1 MQELPKQSHRMAA
14 IAACVRSGELMDFG
28 SDAATDW
35 HFAPHDK
42 GRDWYRLG
50 IVKYMRYFHSG

>member
-14 IAACVRSGELMDFG
+14 IAACVRSVQLVDFS

-35 HFAPHDK
+35 HFAQHGM
-42 GRDWYRLG
+42 GRDWCRPG
-50 IVKYMRYFHSG
+50 IVRYMRYFHSG